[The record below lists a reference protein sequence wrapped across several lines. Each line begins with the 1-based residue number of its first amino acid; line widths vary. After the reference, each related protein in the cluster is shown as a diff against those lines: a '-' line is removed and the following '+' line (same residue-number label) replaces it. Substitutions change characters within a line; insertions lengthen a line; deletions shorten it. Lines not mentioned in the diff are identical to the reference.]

1 MIAVVATFG
10 GVLFGY
16 DTGVINGALGSMK
29 PDLGLTDWTTSFV
42 TSILIFGAAIGG
54 VCEGSVSTRFSRKRG
69 IQSLAL
75 IFMVGTLGCVLSP
88 ELGGAGGLP
97 VHPGAGGRW
106 GVRGGAVF
114 LAEIVPSETRGRMVT
129 RNEFGIVFGQFLAFV
144 INAVIHNYWV
154 RHQRDL
160 ARDAAGRGAVRV
172 RPVLRDAAGSRVAAL
187 AGGQGAGEEDHE
199 VLKLIRSPKRT
210 DAELEE
216 VRLLVEEDR
225 EAVRMGWSVIL
236 HTGWIRRA
244 VLIGAFSQFSGINV
258 IMYYGT
264 ELLKTSGFSADSA
277 ILADTLNGVASMIG
291 VTLAAMI
298 TNCFRRRTMIIL
310 DFCLMTFFHVLVGL
324 SAQLVPDEFGGKPY
338 LILVLVALFV
348 FSMQAFTGPL
358 SWLLLSEVFPLRTRS
373 FAMGSSVFMLWLANG
388 LVTLGFLPVVTAVGV
403 GPTFGIFALLSA
415 IAIWFMVRYVP
426 ESSGKALEAVEAES
440 RAHGV

>member
-1 MIAVVATFG
+1 MFFPPSWVV
-10 GVLFGY
+10 
-16 DTGVINGALGSMK
+16 
-29 PDLGLTDWTTSFV
+29 
-42 TSILIFGAAIGG
+42 
-54 VCEGSVSTRFSRKRG
+54 
-69 IQSLAL
+69 
-75 IFMVGTLGCVLSP
+75 
-88 ELGGAGGLP
+88 LP
-97 VHPGAGGRW
+97 
-106 GVRGGAVF
+106 VF

-244 VLIGAFSQFSGINV
+244 VLIGASPS
-258 IMYYGT
+258 
-264 ELLKTSGFSADSA
+264 SA
-277 ILADTLNGVASMIG
+277 AS
-291 VTLAAMI
+291 T
-298 TNCFRRRTMIIL
+298 
-310 DFCLMTFFHVLVGL
+310 
-324 SAQLVPDEFGGKPY
+324 
-338 LILVLVALFV
+338 
-348 FSMQAFTGPL
+348 
-358 SWLLLSEVFPLRTRS
+358 
-373 FAMGSSVFMLWLANG
+373 
-388 LVTLGFLPVVTAVGV
+388 
-403 GPTFGIFALLSA
+403 
-415 IAIWFMVRYVP
+415 
-426 ESSGKALEAVEAES
+426 
-440 RAHGV
+440 

>member
-1 MIAVVATFG
+1 MVATFG

-114 LAEIVPSETRGRMVT
+114 LAEIVPFETRGRMVT

-172 RPVLRDAAGSRVAAL
+172 RPALRDAAGSRVAAL

-277 ILADTLNGVASMIG
+277 ILANTLNGVASMIG

-358 SWLLLSEVFPLRTRS
+358 SWLLLSEMFPLRTRS
-373 FAMGSSVFMLWLANG
+373 FAMGFSVFMLWLANG
-388 LVTLGFLPVVTAVGV
+388 LVTLGFLPMVTAVGV